1 MKPLIRRNIHDDV
14 SYWLKQLGQRI
25 LIPAPFKIR
34 NVVLFIVCGLAAILT
49 MSLVKDS
56 LSQEAYL
63 MTGIFVFAAML
74 WATEA
79 LPLFATSLLIIGLEI
94 LLLSNPGDWVGFGF
108 EQVENPNYRV
118 FLAPMA
124 DPVIV
129 LFLGGF
135 LLAKSAI
142 KEGVDSM
149 LATLVLRLFKGKPR
163 LIILGLMVFTAT
175 FSMFMSNT
183 ATTAMMITLVVPIIT
198 ELPPEER
205 LRKALVL
212 CIPFAANIGGLGT
225 PIASPP
231 NAVATGYLINAG
243 YEISFLGW
251 MTAAVPLMVIL
262 LFIAWGL
269 LTALFRSSL
278 KQLHVPETDYT
289 LTRRGVYVMFIFS
302 ITVLLWLTDAIH
314 GLPASV
320 VALFPAIALTATGLL
335 NRKDYNSLEWHI
347 LTLIAGGIALGVGMT
362 MTGLDQTL
370 IGFIPAGGGLVLGS
384 LLVLTVLLST
394 FMSNTAAA
402 NLLLP
407 IGISFAVS
415 VGSASLDPIHAGV
428 SIAMAASLAMA
439 LPVSTPPNA
448 IAYAQGMIETRD
460 IAFSGT
466 VLGLIGLVL
475 IYLFGGWLVGLIG

>member
-1 MKPLIRRNIHDDV
+1 MFFVQPL
-14 SYWLKQLGQRI
+14 
-25 LIPAPFKIR
+25 
-34 NVVLFIVCGLAAILT
+34 LT
-49 MSLVKDS
+49 
-56 LSQEAYL
+56 QEATL
-63 MTGIFVFAAML
+63 MTGIFIFAAML

-94 LLLSNPGDWVGFGF
+94 LLLSNPGEWAGLGFQGT
-108 EQVENPNYRV
+108 ENPDYRT

-124 DPVIV
+124 DPVII

-142 KEGVDSM
+142 KEGVDTM
-149 LATLVLRLFKGKPR
+149 LASLVLRLFKGNPR
-163 LIILGLMVFTAT
+163 LIMLGLMVFTAV

-183 ATTAMMITLVVPIIT
+183 ATTAMMVTLVVPLIANV
-198 ELPPEER
+198 PPSDR
-205 LRKALVL
+205 LRKGLVL

-231 NAVATGYLINAG
+231 NAVATGYLVNAG

-251 MTAAVPLMVIL
+251 MVAAVPLMIAL
-262 LFIAWGL
+262 LLIAWGL
-269 LTALFRSSL
+269 LLLFFRTDVRSIDIPDTKHAITS
-278 KQLHVPETDYT
+278 
-289 LTRRGVYVMFIFS
+289 RGLLVMILF
-302 ITVLLWLTDAIH
+302 TVTVVMWLTDPWH

-320 VALFPAIALTATGLL
+320 VALIPAIGLTTTGLL
-335 NRKDYNSLEWHI
+335 GRKDYNSLEWHI

-362 MTGLDQTL
+362 LTGLDQVVIEL
-370 IGFIPAGGGLVLGS
+370 IPLDQNLVIIS
-384 LLVLTVLLST
+384 LLVTTVLLST

-407 IGISFAVS
+407 IGISFAMAA
-415 VGSASLDPIHAGV
+415 GSASLNPVHTGV

-448 IAYAQGMIETRD
+448 IAYAQGIIETRD
-460 IAFSGT
+460 IA
-466 VLGLIGLVL
+466 LIGTLLGGVGLVM
-475 IYLFGGWLVGLIG
+475 IYLFGETLIGLMT

>member
-1 MKPLIRRNIHDDV
+1 MRLLNRRNIHDEV
-14 SYWLKQLGQRI
+14 SYWLRQAAQRI
-25 LIPAPFKIR
+25 TIPAPLRLK
-34 NVVLFIVCGLAAILT
+34 NVFLFVACAALALMAVYF
-49 MSLVKDS
+49 VKDH
-56 LSQEAYL
+56 LAREAMW
-63 MTGIFVFAAML
+63 MTGIFVFAALL
-74 WATEA
+74 WASEA

-94 LLLSNPGDWVGFGF
+94 ILLSNPGGWAGVGFEG
-108 EQVENPNYRV
+108 QENPDYHI

-135 LLAKSAI
+135 LLARAAI

-149 LATLVLRLFKGKPR
+149 LAGIVLRLFKGTPR
-163 LIILGLMVFTAT
+163 YVMLGLMLFTAT

-183 ATTAMMITLVVPIIT
+183 ATTAMMITLVIPMT
-198 ELPPEER
+198 TDLLPSDP
-205 LRKALVL
+205 LRKSLVL

-231 NAVATGYLINAG
+231 NAVATGYLLNAG
-243 YEISFLGW
+243 FEISFLGW
-251 MTAAVPLMVIL
+251 MTAAIPFMLALLLIAWLLIGAFFPSPTQTIQLATSGVSLTSRGILVMVI
-262 LFIAWGL
+262 F
-269 LTALFRSSL
+269 TA
-278 KQLHVPETDYT
+278 
-289 LTRRGVYVMFIFS
+289 
-302 ITVLLWLTDAIH
+302 TVLLWLTDSLH

-320 VALFPAIALTATGLL
+320 VALVPAIGLTTTGLL
-335 NRKDYNSLEWHI
+335 GRRDYNSLEWHI

-362 MTGLDQTL
+362 TTGLDRIIIDQVSVGSGL
-370 IGFIPAGGGLVLGS
+370 ILGT

-415 VGSASLDPIHAGV
+415 APTAGLQPTHTGV
-428 SIAMAASLAMA
+428 AIAMAASLAMA

-448 IAYAQGMIETRD
+448 IAYAQGILKTKD
-460 IAFSGT
+460 IALIGT
-466 VLGLIGLVL
+466 ILGTLGLAL
-475 IYLFGGWLVGLIG
+475 IYLFSGVLVEWVV